1 MRTNDG
7 GWMCE
12 ICDTHLSHTKM
23 SYMIFEWPKYFIITQ
38 SSKYDELNQK
48 GHI

>member
-1 MRTNDG
+1 MG
-7 GWMCE
+7 VYIY
-12 ICDTHLSHTKM
+12 ICTMYRYGKQ
-23 SYMIFEWPKYFIITQ
+23 WPKYFIITQ